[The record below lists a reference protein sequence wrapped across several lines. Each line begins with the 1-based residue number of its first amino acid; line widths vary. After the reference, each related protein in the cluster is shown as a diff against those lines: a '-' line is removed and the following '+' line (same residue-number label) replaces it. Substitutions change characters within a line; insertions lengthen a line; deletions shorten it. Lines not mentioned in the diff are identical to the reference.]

1 MGIRDLFF
9 GKEEE
14 EEEDDLNP
22 QAKERPVA
30 KVKPGND
37 DSEFGFLENTNPV
50 AEKSVLDAPVEVTP
64 PVSSKEVEAELK
76 ELRTLMEQERKEK
89 NLGAEYFGFLKA
101 LGNEDDS
108 DAHQRTLRTLNAV
121 REQFSVGS
129 TLTWKMLIDSA
140 KSCMSWLSTHTNQKV
155 SKLQADRQSANANF
169 ALQIQKA
176 EMAIQENEEKIL
188 RLQKE
193 IEVQKSV
200 KQTAEKGQKMAESDF
215 EKKKNTI
222 DTASVQMA
230 NDIATDI
237 ARFQGES

>member
-76 ELRTLMEQERKEK
+76 ELRTLMEQEERKRTW
-89 NLGAEYFGFLKA
+89 A
-101 LGNEDDS
+101 LN
-108 DAHQRTLRTLNAV
+108 TLA
-121 REQFSVGS
+121 F
-129 TLTWKMLIDSA
+129 
-140 KSCMSWLSTHTNQKV
+140 
-155 SKLQADRQSANANF
+155 
-169 ALQIQKA
+169 
-176 EMAIQENEEKIL
+176 
-188 RLQKE
+188 
-193 IEVQKSV
+193 
-200 KQTAEKGQKMAESDF
+200 
-215 EKKKNTI
+215 
-222 DTASVQMA
+222 
-230 NDIATDI
+230 
-237 ARFQGES
+237 

>member
-1 MGIRDLFF
+1 MQL
-9 GKEEE
+9 
-14 EEEDDLNP
+14 
-22 QAKERPVA
+22 
-30 KVKPGND
+30 
-37 DSEFGFLENTNPV
+37 
-50 AEKSVLDAPVEVTP
+50 
-64 PVSSKEVEAELK
+64 
-76 ELRTLMEQERKEK
+76 ERKEK
-89 NLGAEYFGFLKA
+89 NLGAEYYGFLKA
-101 LGNEDDS
+101 LGDESDS

-129 TLTWKMLIDSA
+129 TLTWKMLIESA
-140 KSCMSWLSTHTNQKV
+140 KSCMSWLSTYTNQKV
-155 SKLQADRQSANANF
+155 SKLQAERQTANANF

-200 KQTAEKGQKMAESDF
+200 KETAVKGQKVAEADF
-215 EKKKNTI
+215 EKKKTTI

>member
-9 GKEEE
+9 GKEDG
-14 EEEDDLNP
+14 EEDEVSQEGHEKPLVKPRPEADVEDIGFLNP
-22 QAKERPVA
+22 AK
-30 KVKPGND
+30 
-37 DSEFGFLENTNPV
+37 
-50 AEKSVLDAPVEVTP
+50 P
-64 PVSSKEVEAELK
+64 PVSRPVQQTPVEIAPAVVSKEAEAELK
-76 ELRTLMEQERKEK
+76 ELKSLMEQEKKDK

-101 LGNEDDS
+101 LGDESDS
-108 DAHQRTLRTLNAV
+108 DAHQRTLRTLNSV

-129 TLTWKMLIDSA
+129 TLTWSLLIVSA
-140 KSCMSWLSTHTNQKV
+140 KTCMSWLSTHTNQKMA
-155 SKLQADRQSANANF
+155 KLMADRQTAKANF

-176 EMAIQENEEKIL
+176 DMAIQENEEKIL

-200 KQTAEKGQKMAESDF
+200 KDNSEKAQKMADSDF
-215 EKKKNTI
+215 ERKKAAI
-222 DTASVQMA
+222 DTASVHVA

>member
-1 MGIRDLFF
+1 
-9 GKEEE
+9 
-14 EEEDDLNP
+14 
-22 QAKERPVA
+22 
-30 KVKPGND
+30 
-37 DSEFGFLENTNPV
+37 
-50 AEKSVLDAPVEVTP
+50 
-64 PVSSKEVEAELK
+64 
-76 ELRTLMEQERKEK
+76 
-89 NLGAEYFGFLKA
+89 
-101 LGNEDDS
+101 
-108 DAHQRTLRTLNAV
+108 
-121 REQFSVGS
+121 
-129 TLTWKMLIDSA
+129 
-140 KSCMSWLSTHTNQKV
+140 MSWLSTHTNQKV
-155 SKLQADRQSANANF
+155 SKLLADRQSANANF

-176 EMAIQENEEKIL
+176 ELAIQENEEKIL